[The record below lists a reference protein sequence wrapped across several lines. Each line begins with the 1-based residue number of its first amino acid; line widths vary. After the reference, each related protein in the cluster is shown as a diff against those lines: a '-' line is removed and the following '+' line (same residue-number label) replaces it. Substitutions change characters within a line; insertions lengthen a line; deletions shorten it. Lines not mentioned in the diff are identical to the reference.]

1 VNLYL
6 RLLLVRLRSRRAGR
20 LGVWDTA
27 VTPFRVLPNDLDVL
41 GHMNNGRY
49 LTLLDVARIDLM
61 TRSGFWSR
69 LKARGWY
76 PVVAGQT
83 ITYRRSLEPGQRFE
97 VHTRILGFDD
107 RSSFL
112 EQTFRTGEK
121 VYAQAIVR
129 ARFLKRAGGT
139 VARAELEE
147 FAGGFPAHLVLPQWL
162 TAWADAG
169 RIDAA
174 GRRPDQLD

>member
-1 VNLYL
+1 MNLYL
-6 RLLLVRLRSRRAGR
+6 RLLLLRLRTRRAGR

-49 LTLLDVARIDLM
+49 LTLMDVARIDLM

-107 RSSFL
+107 RSSFI
-112 EQTFRTGEK
+112 EQTFRSGQS

-129 ARFLKRAGGT
+129 ARFLKRVGGT
-139 VARAELEE
+139 VERAELEE
-147 FAGGFPAHLVLPQWL
+147 FAGGFPAHLVLPDWVG
-162 TAWADAG
+162 AWADAS
-169 RIDAA
+169 RIDRE
-174 GRRPDQLD
+174 GRRPDQLT